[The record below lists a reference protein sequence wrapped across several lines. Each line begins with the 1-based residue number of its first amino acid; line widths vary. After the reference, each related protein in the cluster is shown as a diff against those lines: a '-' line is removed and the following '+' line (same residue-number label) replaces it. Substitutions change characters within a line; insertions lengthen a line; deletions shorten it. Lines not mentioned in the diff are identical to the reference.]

1 MSGYSFIIEDMIW
14 SFSRLSSFHQCPYSW
29 KLAYIDCIKGEN
41 NFFAEYGTLIH
52 EILEK
57 YAKGEVEIYE
67 LSSIFQESFKK
78 AIPHKAPPNKYVK
91 LDQTYLAS
99 GIAYFEGFE
108 GFGDFE
114 IIAVEKEINFK
125 INNLN
130 IKGFI
135 DLLVKDKEGN
145 LHIIDHKSSDPK
157 SVKSAKA
164 KEYWKQMTLYAMAI
178 YDEYGIYPKQLHL
191 NAFRKQQWFTIDF
204 DEAQVDVVKNWV
216 IDTADKIMIE
226 EKFAPLSDGY
236 FCNFLCNFRN
246 KICEYKE
253 KL

>member
-1 MSGYSFIIEDMIW
+1 
-14 SFSRLSSFHQCPYSW
+14 
-29 KLAYIDCIKGEN
+29 
-41 NFFAEYGTLIH
+41 
-52 EILEK
+52 
-57 YAKGEVEIYE
+57 
-67 LSSIFQESFKK
+67 
-78 AIPHKAPPNKYVK
+78 
-91 LDQTYLAS
+91 
-99 GIAYFEGFE
+99 
-108 GFGDFE
+108 
-114 IIAVEKEINFK
+114 
-125 INNLN
+125 
-130 IKGFI
+130 
-135 DLLVKDKEGN
+135 
-145 LHIIDHKSSDPK
+145 
-157 SVKSAKA
+157 
-164 KEYWKQMTLYAMAI
+164 MTLYAMAI